1 MVSRMNNIDFLCRK
15 TINRI
20 YNVVED
26 HYDNLY
32 DFGDIALNEIREI
45 LSSHYADVELIRKV
59 QANNQAR
66 SYDQYINGGD

>member
-1 MVSRMNNIDFLCRK
+1 MNNIDFLCRK

-20 YNVVED
+20 NNVVEE
-26 HYDNLY
+26 HSDNFC

-45 LSSHYADVELIRKV
+45 LSSHNAEVDLILKI

-66 SYDQYINGGD
+66 RYDQYINGGE

>member
-1 MVSRMNNIDFLCRK
+1 MVSRMNNIDFLRRK

-20 YNVVED
+20 HNVVEA
-26 HYDNLY
+26 HYDNLC

-45 LSSHYADVELIRKV
+45 LSSHNADVELILKV